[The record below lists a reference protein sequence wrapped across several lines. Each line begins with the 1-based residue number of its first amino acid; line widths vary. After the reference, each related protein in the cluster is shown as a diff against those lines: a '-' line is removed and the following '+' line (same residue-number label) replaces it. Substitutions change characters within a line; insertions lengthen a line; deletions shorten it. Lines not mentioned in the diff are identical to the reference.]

1 MHTLATPAARGPTT
15 TAARPGRRRR
25 TLLLL
30 HELRALTRVAG
41 PLIVGQLGG
50 VAMTTTDT
58 IMVGPLGAQA
68 LAAAGLAN
76 AIFMATLVIC
86 TGTLLGMS
94 PLVAQ
99 AYGAGDG
106 RETRRVLVQ
115 GLWMAALLAVPMTVL
130 CLFGEP
136 IALAVGQSPEVA
148 RLAGGFLHA
157 IAWGVL
163 PMLLF
168 VAFRQYL
175 DGQSLTR
182 PAMTMM
188 FIGVAVNVVGNILLI
203 YGFRVDLPLLGTW
216 TVPPY
221 GLVGS
226 GWSTTMVRWAMLVAM
241 LVYVLRHRALRPF
254 AGVSLKP
261 VAEQLRRMVGIGAP
275 IGVQLAAEV
284 GVFSLAV
291 VMMGWL
297 DPVAQAAHQVAL
309 NVAST
314 TFMVAMGTSLAGTIR
329 VGQHVGAG
337 SRRGVRRAVLTTY
350 ALVTLF
356 MSTCALAFLLAPRF
370 LLGLYTHDPAIV
382 EVGLT
387 LLVMAAAFQ
396 VFDGAQV
403 AGLCALRGASDTRV
417 PMLMTVLAYWGVG
430 APAAYWFGFHTR
442 LGPQGIWLGLVVALF
457 AAAVLLG
464 WRVRRVLWGGQPS
477 GGPPPAS
484 PRLVH
489 PLPQTAREGGYTS
502 NGVPAR
508 SRRPCGGWM
517 ERSRCTRAERAGRS
531 GVPSLRDGGPLPRHL
546 RRSFLAAR
554 RRPLPQLRGRGWRE
568 GGTAH
573 SARLHA
579 DPQFS
584 PSPAKRGQGAGG
596 RGPSAGERHSA
607 TVYGHGVRDAVL
619 PSPILFMGEGS
630 GMGGAPRLRHLS
642 HETDLL

>member
-1 MHTLATPAARGPTT
+1 MHTLATPTDRGPTA
-15 TAARPGRRRR
+15 AARPGKRRR

-30 HELRALTRVAG
+30 HELRALSRVAG

-50 VAMTTTDT
+50 VAMNTTDT

-76 AIFMATLVIC
+76 AIFMATLVVC

-99 AYGAGDG
+99 AFGAGDG

-115 GLWMAALLAVPMTVL
+115 GLWLAVLLAVPMTVL

-136 IALAVGQSPEVA
+136 IARAVGQAPEVS
-148 RLAGGFLHA
+148 RLAGGYLAA

-188 FIGVAVNVVGNILLI
+188 FIGVAVNVAGNWLLI
-203 YGFRVDLPLLGTW
+203 YGFSLDVPLLGTW
-216 TVPPY
+216 TVEAG

-226 GWSTTMVRWAMLVAM
+226 GWSTTLVRWAMLISMV
-241 LVYVLRHRALRPF
+241 VYVLRHRALRPF
-254 AGVSLKP
+254 ADVSLRP
-261 VAEQLRRMVGIGAP
+261 AAAQLRRMGAIGAP
-275 IGVQLAAEV
+275 IGGQLAAEV
-284 GVFSLAV
+284 GVFSFAV

-297 DPVAQAAHQVAL
+297 NPVAQAAHQVAI

-337 SRRGVRRAVLTTY
+337 SRRGVHRAVLTTY
-350 ALVTLF
+350 AVVTVF
-356 MSTCALAFLLAPRF
+356 MAVCALGFLLAPRWI
-370 LLGLYTHDPAIV
+370 LGLYTHDPAIV
-382 EVGLT
+382 EVGLS

-417 PMLMTVLAYWGVG
+417 PMVITVLAYWVVG
-430 APAAYWFGFHTR
+430 APAAYWLGFHTR
-442 LGPQGIWLGLVVALF
+442 MGAQGVWAGLVVALIV
-457 AAAVLLG
+457 AAVLLG
-464 WRVRRVLWGGQPS
+464 WRVRRVLWG
-477 GGPPPAS
+477 PA
-484 PRLVH
+484 P
-489 PLPQTAREGGYTS
+489 G
-502 NGVPAR
+502 
-508 SRRPCGGWM
+508 
-517 ERSRCTRAERAGRS
+517 
-531 GVPSLRDGGPLPRHL
+531 
-546 RRSFLAAR
+546 LA
-554 RRPLPQLRGRGWRE
+554 
-568 GGTAH
+568 
-573 SARLHA
+573 
-579 DPQFS
+579 
-584 PSPAKRGQGAGG
+584 
-596 RGPSAGERHSA
+596 
-607 TVYGHGVRDAVL
+607 
-619 PSPILFMGEGS
+619 
-630 GMGGAPRLRHLS
+630 
-642 HETDLL
+642 